1 MSTCNYDYKTKV
13 FSYKYY
19 FSFFFVYN
27 PQDKYL
33 RQEIRKRSFL
43 MLLTVVLLEILKYI
57 SVNGF

>member
-33 RQEIRKRSFL
+33 RQEIRKRSFFNAFNCR
-43 MLLTVVLLEILKYI
+43 TFGNSEIH
-57 SVNGF
+57 